1 MHTTLRNKIISKST
15 ALRRENPHSTPP
27 PRPPQ
32 FNVASDNCPGIT
44 LSFEDTT
51 TLLPGEG
58 EGKNPF
64 GCGVLENTVLGF
76 TKFFGFVDTA
86 TLIIHL
92 CEHHPHT
99 STRSD

>member
-15 ALRRENPHSTPP
+15 ALRKENPHPP
-27 PRPPQ
+27 PPQ
-32 FNVASDNCPGIT
+32 FNVASDKCPGIT

-58 EGKNPF
+58 EVKNRYS
-64 GCGVLENTVLGF
+64 CGVQENTVLIF
-76 TKFFGFVDTA
+76 TKCFGFVDTA
-86 TLIIHL
+86 TLLIHL

-99 STRSD
+99 STRND

>member
-15 ALRRENPHSTPP
+15 ALRKENPHPH
-27 PRPPQ
+27 PPQ
-32 FNVASDNCPGIT
+32 FNVASDKCPGIT

-51 TLLPGEG
+51 TLFPGEG
-58 EGKNPF
+58 GGKNRY
-64 GCGVLENTVLGF
+64 GSGVQENTVLIF
-76 TKFFGFVDTA
+76 TKSFGFVDTT

-99 STRSD
+99 TTRSD